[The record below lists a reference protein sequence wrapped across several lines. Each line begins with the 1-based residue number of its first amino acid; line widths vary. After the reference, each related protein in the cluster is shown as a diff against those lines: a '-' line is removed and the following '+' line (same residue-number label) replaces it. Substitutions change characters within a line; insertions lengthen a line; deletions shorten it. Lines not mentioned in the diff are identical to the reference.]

1 MQITFRKI
9 LCLSPFSEDNDRF
22 VAGRVFGGYTT
33 LLFGAIVTALLTVA
47 SVVLTALR
55 YMDEAL
61 NVIAVAVAASA
72 LTAGIEWHAGLRM
85 RAANQLF
92 ASVILASIIVFART
106 LL

>member
-1 MQITFRKI
+1 MHINYRKV
-9 LCLSPFSEDNDRF
+9 LFLSPFSEEDDRF

-33 LLFGAIVTALLTVA
+33 LWFGAIVTALLTVA

-55 YMDEAL
+55 FMDEAL

-72 LTAGIEWHAGLRM
+72 VTAGIEWHAGLRM

-92 ASVILASIIVFART
+92 ASVILAGIIVFAQT
-106 LL
+106 LS